1 MEDDIN
7 YYRAEVRAVS
17 RVTPNMIRII
27 FAVTEPD
34 TFASTGFADERLAVA
49 FPRSERAGGP
59 KESAQRRS
67 YTVRAWDR

>member
-1 MEDDIN
+1 MENDIN

-34 TFASTGFADERLAVA
+34 TFC
-49 FPRSERAGGP
+49 
-59 KESAQRRS
+59 
-67 YTVRAWDR
+67 